1 MKKILILD
9 DNAYNYIKLL
19 TIRAF
24 NNYLERKLL
33 EKSMNIILRCVAKA
47 KARKRKIRI
56 PIDEVPKKFW
66 VAILANISTVDV
78 GENGF
83 HKWIP
88 LLKNLKVL
96 GEKRGDVPISMN
108 INEFLVFLEAFEN
121 LVKGRRLEYK
131 EVEDII
137 LSILFSFDFQ
147 KEKIYFFR
155 EEFLLLIFAFINDEG
170 LQIKII
176 DTLYSI
182 KLRSLLEKFL
192 RRRDDEEETGKT
204 NETNTRNNSRNHSGN
219 TARTNSPN

>member
-1 MKKILILD
+1 MKKILVLD
-9 DNAYNYIKLL
+9 DNSYNYILHL
-19 TIRAF
+19 IRRAF
-24 NNYLERKLL
+24 NNYLERKVLNSAL
-33 EKSMNIILRCVAKA
+33 DIILRCVAEA
-47 KARKRKIRI
+47 KARRRKIRI

-66 VAILANISTVDV
+66 VAVLANISTVDV
-78 GENGF
+78 QGSF

-88 LLKNLKVL
+88 LLENLKVL
-96 GEKRGDVPISMN
+96 GEKRGDVPVSMN

-121 LVKGRRLEYK
+121 LIKSRKLKYK
-131 EVEDII
+131 EVEDVI
-137 LSILFSFDFQ
+137 LSILFNFDFQ

-192 RRRDDEEETGKT
+192 RRKDDEDETGKK
-204 NETNTRNNSRNHSGN
+204 NETNAKNNSRNHSGN